1 MSKDTILACL
11 RQGEGPQEI
20 IMEVEISVKLADKM
34 GEIRSR
40 NPQEW
45 EYNDFNLLFK
55 AKEELGL
62 PLK

>member
-1 MSKDTILACL
+1 MSKDKIIACL

-20 IMEVEISVKLADKM
+20 IMEVEMSVKLADKM